1 MIKISK
7 GDRVLEVTSGA
18 YRVIY
23 KATGWS
29 PVEETP
35 AAAPQEPAEGVS
47 EVGDSNPTPEAL
59 TASEELQEPQEDSE
73 PQEDLED
80 LESQESSGESEDET
94 LNRMSNDELR
104 QYASLLGIQTKDLK
118 GRKKLMEA
126 IKAHQK

>member
-7 GDRVLEVTSGA
+7 GGRVLEVTSGA
-18 YRVIY
+18 YKAIY

-35 AAAPQEPAEGVS
+35 VAAPQEPAVGVS
-47 EVGDSNPTPEAL
+47 EVGGSNPTPEDS
-59 TASEELQEPQEDSE
+59 TASEEPQEPQED
-73 PQEDLED
+73 QED
-80 LESQESSGESEDET
+80 SGESGDET
-94 LNRMSNDELR
+94 LNKMSNDELR

>member
-7 GDRVLEVTSGA
+7 GGQVLEVTSGA
-18 YRVIY
+18 YKAIY

-29 PVEETP
+29 PVGETP
-35 AAAPQEPAEGVS
+35 VAAPQEPAEGVS
-47 EVGDSNPTPEAL
+47 EAGDSNPTPEDS
-59 TASEELQEPQEDSE
+59 TTSEELQEDQEDQGVSE
-73 PQEDLED
+73 
-80 LESQESSGESEDET
+80 ESGDET
-94 LNRMSNDELR
+94 LNKMSNDELR

>member
-7 GDRVLEVTSGA
+7 GGRVLEVTSGA
-18 YRVIY
+18 YKAIY
-23 KATGWS
+23 KAAGWS

-35 AAAPQEPAEGVS
+35 VAAPQEPAMGVS
-47 EVGDSNPTPEAL
+47 EAGDSNPTPEAP
-59 TASEELQEPQEDSE
+59 TASKE

-80 LESQESSGESEDET
+80 LEDPEPQEAFGESEDET
-94 LNRMSNDELR
+94 LNKMSNDELR

>member
-7 GDRVLEVTSGA
+7 GPLVLEVTSGA
-18 YRVIY
+18 YKAIY
-23 KATGWS
+23 KAAGWS

-35 AAAPQEPAEGVS
+35 VAAPQAPAVDVS
-47 EVGDSNPTPEAL
+47 EVGGSNSTPKGQEAPT
-59 TASEELQEPQEDSE
+59 EPQKAYTREE
-73 PQEDLED
+73 
-80 LESQESSGESEDET
+80 ET
-94 LNRMSNDELR
+94 LHKMSDDELK

>member
-7 GDRVLEVTSGA
+7 GGQVLEVTSGA
-18 YRVIY
+18 YKAIY

-35 AAAPQEPAEGVS
+35 VAAPQEPAVGVS
-47 EVGDSNPTPEAL
+47 EAGGSNPTPEDS
-59 TASEELQEPQEDSE
+59 TASEELQEDQEASE
-73 PQEDLED
+73 
-80 LESQESSGESEDET
+80 ESGDET
-94 LNRMSNDELR
+94 LNKMSNDELR

>member
-7 GDRVLEVTSGA
+7 GGQVLEVTSGA
-18 YRVIY
+18 YKAIY

-35 AAAPQEPAEGVS
+35 VAAPQEPAVGVS
-47 EVGDSNPTPEAL
+47 EAGGSNPTPEDS
-59 TASEELQEPQEDSE
+59 TASEELQEDRKASE
-73 PQEDLED
+73 
-80 LESQESSGESEDET
+80 ESGDET
-94 LNRMSNDELR
+94 LNKMSNDELT

>member
-1 MIKISK
+1 MIKITK
-7 GDRVLEVTSGA
+7 GGRVLEVTSGA
-18 YRVIY
+18 YKAIY

-35 AAAPQEPAEGVS
+35 VAAPQEPAGDVS
-47 EVGDSNPTPEAL
+47 EAGDSNPTPGGHEAS
-59 TASEELQEPQEDSE
+59 AEPQEANMG
-73 PQEDLED
+73 
-80 LESQESSGESEDET
+80 GEET
-94 LNRMSNDELR
+94 LNKMSDDELK